1 MEAFKSYL
9 IEEFKDKAKGYV
21 AVEFKFNHSTNIK
34 LDKPKPKGL
43 SPDGR
48 SSKLLSID
56 IIKVNVKFVDK
67 EMHQLYS
74 SIVTFENNSLT
85 KANAKKLINI
95 SPKEL
100 ENKFMLARND
110 ICKSVLNDLVDKSNE
125 LNTKIDSLKSY
136 IGVDGII
143 PDQFKGE
150 VIHVVDDA
158 DVKDKNKQHF
168 DM

>member
-21 AVEFKFNHSTNIK
+21 AVEFKFNHSVNVK
-34 LDKPKPKGL
+34 LDKP
-43 SPDGR
+43 
-48 SSKLLSID
+48 SSKLLNID
-56 IIKVNVKFVDK
+56 IIKVNIKFVDK
-67 EMHQLYS
+67 EMHQLHS
-74 SIVTFENNSLT
+74 AIVTFENNSLT

-100 ENKFMLARND
+100 ENKFMLARKD
-110 ICKSVLNDLVDKSNE
+110 ICKLVLNDLIDKSNE
-125 LNTKIDSLKSY
+125 LNTKIDLLKSY
-136 IGVDGII
+136 VGVDGII

-150 VIHVVDDA
+150 VIHVVDD
-158 DVKDKNKQHF
+158 VEKPKLKVQF